1 MERVVLV
8 VVSRLCVAVVVFVSR
23 KQGRRGIAKR
33 GYCQNGDVKSL
44 TKTLGV
50 ALLGATSVLFHRE
63 RTRVR
68 SRKYKRALVMKNTY
82 YRERT
87 SPAWTFVGSEWYVI
101 SPLSNI
107 DGVFSISLILMLRF
121 AVVNIGSRGSE
132 KNRCFHE

>member
-8 VVSRLCVAVVVFVSR
+8 VVSRLFVAVVVFVSR

-50 ALLGATSVLFHRE
+50 ALLGATSLLFHRE

-82 YRERT
+82 HRERT
-87 SPAWTFVGSEWYVI
+87 SPAWAFVGSEWYVI
-101 SPLSNI
+101 SSLSNI

-132 KNRCFHE
+132 KNRYFHE